1 MNVEEMK
8 QYQADFEHYRKGRSK
23 AYREFEN
30 LRESFVNKFSIQK
43 IENLSKEEFAL
54 GKKEVDKDTF
64 CYMLEFATA
73 ELGRINGS
81 TSKKYGLYIDKKT
94 QEFKFTKTKYNSPD
108 DAIEKIRQAILDLI
122 KYGKANEIENL
133 KAIKLANMFKGKI
146 LFMYYP
152 EIFLNIFATDYVD
165 FFLKKIGLFYGE
177 KKLDVIEKRAL
188 LVEFKN
194 NDPVMKKW
202 SMFEFTDFLYFS
214 FGGPKKQK
222 DLPVSLKEYADEIYP
237 DLITVNPNIFEIIDI
252 GFSKFSKTANESTN
266 KNGEKTK
273 RSPRN
278 FMKENKL
285 KTQRGE
291 FGEQIVIK
299 FEREKLKKV
308 NRLDLMDK
316 VTQVSKN
323 DSSAGYDILS
333 FDENGKEMYIEV
345 KATVDKYDTE
355 TAFYIS
361 EGEKKKAESLE
372 NYYLYRVFDIT
383 SKNPTILRIK
393 NPAQYF
399 GKEIQLIPSNYQGYF
414 KLKDL
419 K

>member
-1 MNVEEMK
+1 MNKEEIQ
-8 QYQADFEHYRKGRSK
+8 QYQADFENYRNGRKK

-30 LRESFVNKFSIQK
+30 LRNSFVNKYSVQEIK
-43 IENLSKEEFAL
+43 KLSKEEFAL
-54 GKKEVDKDTF
+54 GKKEVNKDTF

-73 ELGRINGS
+73 ELGRINGA

-108 DAIEKIRQAILDLI
+108 DAIDKIRQAILDLI
-122 KYGKANEIENL
+122 KYGKTNEVEKL
-133 KAIKLANMFKGKI
+133 KAIKLTNMFKGKI

-152 EIFLNIFATDYVD
+152 EKFLNIFAPDYVD
-165 FFLKKIGLFYGE
+165 FFLKKMGLFYGE

-188 LVEFKN
+188 LVDFKN

-202 SMFEFTDFLYFS
+202 TMFEFTDFLYYS

-222 DLPVSLKEYADEIYP
+222 DLPEPLKNYADEIYP
-237 DLITVNPNIFEIIDI
+237 DLITVNPNIFEITDI
-252 GFSKFSKTANESTN
+252 GFSKFSKSVSEATEK
-266 KNGEKTK
+266 KNGKTK
-273 RSPRN
+273 KTPRN
-278 FMKENKL
+278 FSRENKL
-285 KTQRGE
+285 KIQRGE
-291 FGEQIVIK
+291 YGEQIVIK
-299 FEREKLKKV
+299 YEKEKLRKA
-308 NRLDLMDK
+308 NQLDLMDK

-333 FDENGKEMYIEV
+333 FDENGNEIYIEV
-345 KATVDKYDTE
+345 KSTVDKYGIE

-361 EGEKKKAESLE
+361 EGEKQKAESLD

-383 SKNPTILRIK
+383 SKNPTILRIR
-393 NPAQYF
+393 NPALYF
-399 GKEIQLIPSNYQGYF
+399 GKEIQLVPSNYQGYF